1 MFVIFASSLYCLAC
15 STLTHLEGMQQRY
28 CFYSYNQT
36 SRRCEEAWQEMNI
49 PVVYYYAPMYFLF
62 SLKERGEKLGDAVH
76 AGGNGLWGVAG
87 AAAVA

>member
-1 MFVIFASSLYCLAC
+1 
-15 STLTHLEGMQQRY
+15 
-28 CFYSYNQT
+28 
-36 SRRCEEAWQEMNI
+36 MNI